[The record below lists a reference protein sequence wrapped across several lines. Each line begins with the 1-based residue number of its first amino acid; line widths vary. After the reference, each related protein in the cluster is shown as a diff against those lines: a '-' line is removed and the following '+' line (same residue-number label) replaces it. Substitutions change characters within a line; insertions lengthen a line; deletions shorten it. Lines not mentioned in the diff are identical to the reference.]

1 VLDEKGGEWQGNN
14 KRNTMDNGVFND
26 HVTFDSDD
34 KLMRDPSENWNDGGG
49 DAWKEGDDSFF
60 FDELSIPRR
69 PAWDATTTPEELDKR
84 ERVSFLNWRRNI
96 AMKEEQG
103 MLADKVT
110 EEDLQSGRSGMGG
123 TKTNTSVTPFEK
135 NIEVWRQLWRVLE
148 VSLVRSEA
156 KRTNHSLPTPNPLI
170 PNPNLA
176 QRSGAICQIVDGRN
190 PLFYLSKDLTKYAT
204 EELGKP
210 ILVVV
215 NKSDFLTRAQREI
228 WSTELEKRGVEHIFF
243 SAFDEQA
250 KLDEKVI
257 SNEKAKLA
265 KLEENMVSVDDRLE
279 NFYGSDDSDTDTDSP
294 DDDDNDDTTNTPP
307 PPPQQELSYATD
319 TDTRDLD
326 PADPLGVKNLLNR
339 HQLQSALDAFALR
352 HNIKKDPR
360 YSDRIQFGMVGFPNV
375 GKSSVI
381 NVLVG
386 SSKHAHGFV
395 RVAVAAQPG
404 KTKVSKF
411 NVG

>member
-1 VLDEKGGEWQGNN
+1 MLDEKGGEWQGNN

-250 KLDEKVI
+250 KLDETSSTSSAFLV
-257 SNEKAKLA
+257 
-265 KLEENMVSVDDRLE
+265 VPPGTPRRLPR
-279 NFYGSDDSDTDTDSP
+279 SST
-294 DDDDNDDTTNTPP
+294 
-307 PPPQQELSYATD
+307 
-319 TDTRDLD
+319 
-326 PADPLGVKNLLNR
+326 
-339 HQLQSALDAFALR
+339 SASA
-352 HNIKKDPR
+352 
-360 YSDRIQFGMVGFPNV
+360 
-375 GKSSVI
+375 
-381 NVLVG
+381 
-386 SSKHAHGFV
+386 
-395 RVAVAAQPG
+395 
-404 KTKVSKF
+404 
-411 NVG
+411 